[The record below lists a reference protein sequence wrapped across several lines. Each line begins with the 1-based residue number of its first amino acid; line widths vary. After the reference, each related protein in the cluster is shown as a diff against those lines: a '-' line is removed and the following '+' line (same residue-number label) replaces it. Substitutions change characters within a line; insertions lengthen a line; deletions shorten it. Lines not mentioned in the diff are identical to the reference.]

1 MRKIRIRSLAIFLI
15 IVIIAGLL
23 TGCSKEAEKKPAK
36 EDQKKELPSEL
47 KSMGKELEKLISQ
60 LEQTAGIT
68 GLVCLPEQSGG
79 GEQSGAG
86 EGKKSQGGSSG
97 EEEGKGSQSAGQ
109 ESSNMQDHWSKI
121 GEGVNKLHQNWNQT
135 EAVVVK
141 EGLASEIR
149 DGFEN
154 SLEELTINVDRK
166 SIEGSILASLKAY
179 GYYPEMVQLFNSRI
193 PAEFFALKHRTML
206 INYYSAQEK
215 WVEAQAELPKLKT
228 QWEILKKSEALKD
241 KEISQRTE
249 NSLKDLES
257 AVSRQESCLVQIKS
271 DIVFK
276 NLDEV
281 EKKLNSSM

>member
-1 MRKIRIRSLAIFLI
+1 
-15 IVIIAGLL
+15 
-23 TGCSKEAEKKPAK
+23 
-36 EDQKKELPSEL
+36 
-47 KSMGKELEKLISQ
+47 
-60 LEQTAGIT
+60 
-68 GLVCLPEQSGG
+68 
-79 GEQSGAG
+79 
-86 EGKKSQGGSSG
+86 
-97 EEEGKGSQSAGQ
+97 
-109 ESSNMQDHWSKI
+109 MQDHWSKI